1 MKKFLNVYL
10 NDWPHWRRASIM
22 WLVMVTL
29 FTLITMRWT
38 SFIYFS
44 LGYWSVDWFA
54 YYFME
59 YRKKL

>member
-1 MKKFLNVYL
+1 
-10 NDWPHWRRASIM
+10 
-22 WLVMVTL
+22 MVTL

-38 SFIYFS
+38 SFLYFS

-59 YRKKL
+59 YRRKI